1 MATLRYNLMIQ
12 AMPRFKAVAGFTL
25 IELTM
30 VIVIMGIL
38 SAVALPKFFDSS
50 YYQARGFADQVL
62 ATLRYAQ
69 KSAIAQHRLVCVSL
83 SASAN
88 SITLTRASLS
98 TDSSCT
104 LAINLPD
111 RASNSLAAPS
121 GITLSPS
128 IVISFDAN
136 GRYVASA
143 PASISISNVSLP
155 IIIQAETGYVSQ

>member
-1 MATLRYNLMIQ
+1 MANSLIMCRFTLRL
-12 AMPRFKAVAGFTL
+12 KTDAGFTL
-25 IELTM
+25 IELIM
-30 VIVIMGIL
+30 VIVVIGIL
-38 SAVALPKFFDSS
+38 SVTALPKFIDSS
-50 YYQARGFADQVL
+50 VFQARGFADQVL

-104 LAINLPD
+104 RAINLPD

>member
-1 MATLRYNLMIQ
+1 MM
-12 AMPRFKAVAGFTL
+12 RFSSRSTHAGNTL
-25 IELTM
+25 IELAM

-38 SAVALPKFFDSS
+38 SAVALPKLFVSS
-50 YYQARGFADQVL
+50 YQARGFADQVL

-69 KSAIAQHRLVCVSL
+69 KSAIAQHRLVCASL

-104 LAINLPD
+104 LPINLPD
-111 RASNSLAAPS
+111 RTSNSLAAPS

-128 IVISFDAN
+128 IDISFDAN
-136 GRYVASA
+136 GRYVASV